1 MLTEFND
8 KSRNIRKW
16 WIFYKNKLFC
26 ALFHILG
33 EIKLVQKSVDNRKSD
48 GSSLEKNPSW
58 MSLQSCLFNNNKHL
72 LHWRGVLPYRVPPGG
87 SPRNIP
93 SQMWGHR
100 GPLSRE
106 SNPGPAGPGIGV
118 SPINLKQN
126 MKPRHFIFVGHCR
139 GQGHD
144 PGSDSDLFQTS

>member
-1 MLTEFND
+1 
-8 KSRNIRKW
+8 
-16 WIFYKNKLFC
+16 
-26 ALFHILG
+26 
-33 EIKLVQKSVDNRKSD
+33 
-48 GSSLEKNPSW
+48 
-58 MSLQSCLFNNNKHL
+58 MSPQSCLFNNNKHL

-87 SPRNIP
+87 SPRNIS

-126 MKPRHFIFVGHCR
+126 MKPRHFSFVGHCR

-144 PGSDSDLFQTS
+144 PGSDSDLFQTSLNSNLNSSNSEEIPGNPSCRVSR